1 MIQKNN
7 LEIITLDKKNISNF
21 SLERNNLLEKSKSD
35 WILFLDKDEIV
46 TNELKNEIVNEINN
60 LPNKYEGY
68 YIKRR
73 IKFLSKIIGHD
84 RVLRLAK
91 KNSGKWV
98 RRVHEVWQVKGPIKQ
113 LKNYI
118 IHTTAQNLHDYIEK
132 INFQSDLHALE
143 NNKEGKKANLGKI
156 IFYPILK
163 LIYNLLL
170 GRGFEFSL
178 MQSLHSFLSWTKLY
192 FLQA

>member
-1 MIQKNN
+1 
-7 LEIITLDKKNISNF
+7 L
-21 SLERNNLLEKSKSD
+21 
-35 WILFLDKDEIV
+35 
-46 TNELKNEIVNEINN
+46 
-60 LPNKYEGY
+60 G
-68 YIKRR
+68 
-73 IKFLSKIIGHD
+73 KIIGHD
-84 RVLRLAK
+84 RVLRIAK

-98 RRVHEVWQVKGPIKQ
+98 RRVHEVWQVKGPTKQ

-118 IHTTAQNLHDYIEK
+118 IHTTAETLHDYIEK

-143 NNKEGKKANLGKI
+143 NNKEGKKATLGKI

-170 GRGFEFSL
+170 CRGFVFSL
-178 MQSLHSFLSWTKLY
+178 MQALHSFLSWTKLY